1 MTTTLLKFQHHF
13 RQAFVRRFI
22 FSLCFPG
29 LRDLKVLAINTAQIA
44 VAEKDISRAVCARQ
58 NRFFAEVRRVA

>member
-1 MTTTLLKFQHHF
+1 
-13 RQAFVRRFI
+13 VRRFI
-22 FSLCFPG
+22 FFLCFPG

-58 NRFFAEVRRVA
+58 NRFFAEVRRVG